1 MSGYIGSTPVP
12 QATQHRESFTATEG
26 QTTFNTAGYTPQFV
40 DVYLN
45 GSHLS
50 PADFTA
56 TNGSDVVLGVAASAD
71 DVCDII
77 SYTPFEVAGATFTGT
92 TTMTDVV
99 AASLD
104 ISGNIDIDGVTN
116 LDVVDIDGAV
126 NMATTALVTGVLTTT
141 AATVFNGGFAAGG
154 VGTFADGSAGAPSI
168 TNTGDL
174 NTGILFPAADT
185 VGFSTAGAERARIT
199 SAGHLCIGSSDAGN
213 AAQRTIN
220 IGAAGS
226 VDGGIQVWARTSGS
240 SFLQFGDTTSSADNY
255 RGYIGYN
262 HGTDRLQLGST
273 SVTRMTIDGGG
284 LAYIGTVAGGG
295 QFNVHALGDRAVITA
310 RVNANGDTCFTPL
323 NASGTGVGNI
333 LANASSTT
341 YATSS
346 DYRLKENV
354 DYTWDATTRLK
365 QLKPARFNF
374 IIDDTN
380 TLVDGFLAHEV
391 SGIVPEAVNGTHN
404 ETKTLTKVV
413 LSSSNTVLAE
423 DIEQSDWTAGK
434 SATTDRDGDAVAAI
448 YPSDSTWAAEHVVPK
463 MQGIDQS
470 KLVPLLVKTILE
482 LEARITALEG

>member
-1 MSGYIGSTPVP
+1 MIGTS
-12 QATQHRESFTATEG
+12 TEG
-26 QTTFNTAGYTPQFV
+26 QNQ
-40 DVYLN
+40 
-45 GSHLS
+45 
-50 PADFTA
+50 AD
-56 TNGSDVVLGVAASAD
+56 
-71 DVCDII
+71 
-77 SYTPFEVAGATFTGT
+77 
-92 TTMTDVV
+92 
-99 AASLD
+99 
-104 ISGNIDIDGVTN
+104 N
-116 LDVVDIDGAV
+116 L
-126 NMATTALVTGVLTTT
+126 
-141 AATVFNGGFAAGG
+141 TV
-154 VGTFADGSAGAPSI
+154 
-168 TNTGDL
+168 
-174 NTGILFPAADT
+174 
-185 VGFSTAGAERARIT
+185 
-199 SAGHLCIGSSDAGN
+199 SDAGN
-213 AAQRTIN
+213 MGMTLRSTNSGECSIFFSDGTSGDDEFRGSIQYIHSDNSMRFATNATEKARINSDGDLCVGSSEGGNAGQRTIS
-220 IGAAGS
+220 IGTAGS
-226 VDGGIQVWARTSGS
+226 VDGGVQVWARTNGV
-240 SFLQFGDTTSSADNY
+240 SFVQFGDGTSSADNF
-255 RGYIGYN
+255 RGYISYS
-262 HGTDRLQLGST
+262 HATDKLELGTT
-273 SVTRMTIDGGG
+273 SATRMTIDGSG
-284 LAYIGTVAGGG
+284 LAYIGTTAGGG
-295 QFNVHALGDRAVITA
+295 QLNVHALGDRAVITA